1 MKPVD
6 QAQPAN
12 IDALLP
18 QTQCTQCGYPGCLPY
33 AEAIAA
39 GHAKI
44 NQCPP
49 GGDTGIRR
57 LSTLLGQPY
66 IPLNPD
72 NGTEKPRRVAL
83 IDETA
88 CIGCT
93 LCIQACPVD
102 AIIGGAK
109 YMHTVIADRCT
120 GCDLCLP
127 PCPVDCIAMIPTKD
141 ADIEWTGT
149 HANAARERHKRRQE
163 RLQKPHDGS
172 SELTHDAHLA
182 GKTEDSR
189 QALVRAAIERARIA
203 RQKSAP
209 K

>member
-1 MKPVD
+1 MKPLD

-33 AEAIAA
+33 AEAIAT

-49 GGDTGIRR
+49 GGDAGIRR

-83 IDETA
+83 IDETS

-109 YMHTVIADRCT
+109 YMHTVIADHCT

-127 PCPVDCIAMIPTKD
+127 PCPVDCIVLTPAPFVWDSARAHAAKHRYAAHEKRLAQEASEATQRA
-141 ADIEWTGT
+141 ADLT
-149 HANAARERHKRRQE
+149 AARCK
-163 RLQKPHDGS
+163 
-172 SELTHDAHLA
+172 
-182 GKTEDSR
+182 KTMI
-189 QALVRAAIERARIA
+189 AAAMERAR
-203 RQKSAP
+203 RLRETAP
-209 K
+209 AP